1 LNIQILWQ
9 TGEKYYDDY
18 SNNECENVKV
28 LKYFNDISS
37 AYSAA
42 DLIIA
47 RAGATTIAEVAQLGL
62 PVIFVPSPNVA
73 ADHQFKNAEVL
84 KNVKAAELLR
94 DNELNNSITEKVE
107 NLINNKDELIE
118 LGKNIKK
125 FAKPDAINTIANEII
140 KMARII

>member
-1 LNIQILWQ
+1 
-9 TGEKYYDDY
+9 
-18 SNNECENVKV
+18 
-28 LKYFNDISS
+28 
-37 AYSAA
+37 
-42 DLIIA
+42 
-47 RAGATTIAEVAQLGL
+47 L